1 MKMLMKLTVMH
12 PHKSGM
18 HRGMKLAALNHR
30 RPWPPKRL
38 ALTATSNHGSA
49 CYGPQQK
56 DKER

>member
-1 MKMLMKLTVMH
+1 MLMKLTVMH